1 MHRVVDAS
9 LFYITAKGAGGRHS
23 NAWVGSFIST
33 AGRWASALQLLALAA
48 TLFAP
53 RFTAR
58 NHEILKASCHQGL
71 SDERCACIVSVCLE
85 ELSSC

>member
-9 LFYITAKGAGGRHS
+9 LFYITAKGAAGRHS
-23 NAWVGSFIST
+23 NAWVGSFISA
-33 AGRWASALQLLALAA
+33 AGRWASALQLLALAT

-58 NHEILKASCHQGL
+58 NHELLKASRRQGL
-71 SDERCACIVSVCLE
+71 NDDRCTCVVSACLE